1 MIAFDRPCPPSKT
14 ATIPPPGTERAVQ
27 AIPWTIKTF
36 RGEPNHIGRARMFA
50 EPSVDPG
57 DPGMSA
63 FCHMLDSLRPG

>member
-1 MIAFDRPCPPSKT
+1 M
-14 ATIPPPGTERAVQ
+14 Q